1 MEANQA
7 TIEDCLIQLRKRAG
21 IEEGEGRYGLPKTYT
36 QQEMREIIRNERRIE
51 LAFEEHRFWDIRR
64 WKIAEDVM
72 NEPVRGVEIIK
83 QADGS
88 CYYDYNIVTRM
99 STFEDKMYWYPIPQE
114 EMEGNTKLTQNPG
127 WNY

>member
-1 MEANQA
+1 M
-7 TIEDCLIQLRKRAG
+7 
-21 IEEGEGRYGLPKTYT
+21 TYT
-36 QQEMREIIRNERRIE
+36 QEEMRDIIRNERRIE

-72 NEPVRGVEIIK
+72 NEPVEGVEIMR

-88 CYYDYNIVTRM
+88 FDYNYVNVRT
-99 STFEDKMYWYPIPQE
+99 STFDERMYWYPIPRG
-114 EMEGNTKLTQNPG
+114 EMNGNTKLTQNPG